1 MKSNMIELKITKVLK
16 RIYQTLEELG
26 GGAGYAMR
34 N

>member
-1 MKSNMIELKITKVLK
+1 MQKIKKVLK

>member
-1 MKSNMIELKITKVLK
+1 MKKITKVLK